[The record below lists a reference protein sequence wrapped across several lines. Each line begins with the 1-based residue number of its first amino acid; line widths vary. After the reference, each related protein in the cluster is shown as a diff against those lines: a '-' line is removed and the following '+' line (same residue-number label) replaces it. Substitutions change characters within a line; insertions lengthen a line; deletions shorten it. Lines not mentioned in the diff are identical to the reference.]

1 VSATTLHLSTES
13 AKQLIASL
21 PNLLYIGDVPI
32 ERSYHGS
39 LVLYRL
45 LEDYPAGSLTII
57 ETGTESISAHR
68 LTDVPYVSL
77 PMRSRWLD
85 TRFHSL
91 VLSWSMMRAARPDF
105 LNKLSELNFDA
116 VVTVG
121 HGLGWL
127 LAAAVAV
134 EAGVPLHLIMH
145 DDWPRVANVPQQFR
159 NWLDRSFARVYRQA
173 SSRMCV
179 SPFMRED
186 YLARYRCDAEVLY
199 PSRAKNSPDFETVPT
214 RMKPD
219 DAQLTIAFAG
229 TINSEGYVRVLR
241 QLSQS
246 LSKIGGRLLLFGPIS
261 QDAAKQ
267 HGLDDRHVVLGGL
280 LSPSDLIVRLRN
292 EADVLFVPMSFDRL
306 ERSNMEMA
314 FPSKLADYT
323 ATGLPLL
330 IYGPPYC
337 SAVRWAHDNPGVAE
351 VIAVEDPAL
360 LAATIRRL
368 AIPTTRLALGQR
380 AIEVGRTFFSHE
392 AAQRTFHAA
401 LRVAEPRS

>member
-1 VSATTLHLSTES
+1 VSATTLHLSIES
-13 AKQLIASL
+13 EKQPIASL
-21 PNLLYIGDVPI
+21 PNLIYIGDVPI

-45 LEDYPAGSLTII
+45 LEDYPAGSLTVI
-57 ETGTESISAHR
+57 ETGTKSISAQR
-68 LTDVPYVSL
+68 LTGVSYLSL

-91 VLSWSMMRAARPDF
+91 VLSWSMIRAARPDF

-116 VVTVG
+116 VMTVG

-127 LAAAVAV
+127 LAAAVADGT
-134 EAGVPLHLIMH
+134 GVPLHLIMH
-145 DDWPRVANVPQQFR
+145 DDWPRIANVPQQVR
-159 NWLDRSFARVYRQA
+159 NWLDRSFGRVYRQA

-186 YLARYRCDAEVLY
+186 YSARYRCDAEVLY
-199 PSRAKNSPDFETVPT
+199 PSRAKNSVDFETGPT
-214 RMKPD
+214 RVRPD
-219 DAQLTIAFAG
+219 DAQLRIAFAG

-246 LSKIGGRLLLFGPIS
+246 LSKISGRLLLFGPIT
-261 QDAAKQ
+261 QEAAKQ
-267 HGLDDRHVVLGGL
+267 YGLDDQHVVLGGL
-280 LSPSDLIVRLRN
+280 LSPSELIVRLRN
-292 EADVLFVPMSFDRL
+292 DADALFVPMSFDRS
-306 ERSNMEMA
+306 ERSNMKMA

-337 SAVRWAHDNPGVAE
+337 SAVHWAQDNPGVAE

-360 LAATIRRL
+360 LAAAIRRL
-368 AIPTTRLALGQR
+368 ANPTTRVVMGQR
-380 AIEVGRTFFSHE
+380 AIEVGRTFFSHD
-392 AAQRTFHAA
+392 AAQRTFHTA
-401 LRVAEPRS
+401 LRVADPCL